1 MNLDIFV
8 QRQLENLRSGN
19 GAYLE
24 VFLAMAREAGA
35 SIRLVFAP
43 SRSFGNRPWAHFHP
57 RFEALSDSVVWP
69 YTVRVGR
76 TYISLSGRV
85 WWRFAVRLVKAARQ
99 RLGMSTR
106 IYSYLGTPLDDDEA
120 DVVAHICNRGNA
132 QLCVAEYSS
141 LAPVLK
147 KLSDDK
153 LKGVLMHDLF
163 SDRAARFRANGLEP
177 DFLEITSQTEAA
189 WCADADVAFYASA
202 NEMASFNPR
211 LPRAHGLWLRPK
223 PPQHTIKPSSGPVRV
238 VFLGT
243 LHAGNG
249 DALCHFIDD
258 IWPRIHRA
266 HPDIEFLIAGA
277 IGNDPE
283 VERRR
288 APGIRVLGRVDDLA
302 DIGGADAIGVAP
314 TRLATGVSIKV
325 AEYLMLGMPTVV
337 YDLALEGFGDTLSD
351 LVDSAG
357 DPDTFADRVIALI
370 NDPDKR
376 AQRSRDSARQAGRRL
391 TNDDVV
397 DYLRSIGS
405 NVDLTLARASS
416 N

>member
-24 VFLAMAREAGA
+24 MFLTAAQAAGA
-35 SIRLVFAP
+35 RTRIVFAP
-43 SRSFGNRPWAHFHP
+43 WRSFGNRPWAHFHP

-69 YTVRVGR
+69 RTIRIGR
-76 TYISLSGRV
+76 TYLSLSGRV
-85 WWRFAVRLVKAARQ
+85 WWRFAVRLIKATKR
-99 RLGMSTR
+99 RLGLPAKV
-106 IYSYLGTPLDDDEA
+106 YSFLGTPLESDESS
-120 DVVAHICNRGNA
+120 VVASICNAGSA
-132 QLCVAEYSS
+132 TLCVAEYSS

-147 KLSDDK
+147 QLSDDK

-177 DFLEITSQTEAA
+177 DFLEISQDTEAVWA
-189 WCADADVAFYASA
+189 EDADVAFYASA

-211 LPRAHGLWLRPK
+211 LPRAHGLWLRPT
-223 PPQHTIKPSSGPVRV
+223 PPQHAVSAKNGPVRV

-243 LHAGNG
+243 QHAGNK

-258 IWPRIHRA
+258 IWPRVHRA
-266 HPDIEFLIAGA
+266 DPDVEFWVAGS
-277 IGNDPE
+277 IGTDPD

-288 APGIRVLGRVDDLA
+288 GPGIKLLGRVNDLA
-302 DIGGADAIGVAP
+302 DIGGACSIGVAP

-337 YDLALEGFGDTLSD
+337 YSLALEGFGDTLSD
-351 LVDSAG
+351 LIDSA
-357 DPDTFADRVIALI
+357 DLPVEFADAVLALI
-370 NDPDKR
+370 DDAPKR
-376 AQRSRDSARQAGRRL
+376 AARSRDSARIAAERL
-391 TNDDVV
+391 NNKEVV
-397 DYLRSIGS
+397 TWLKDITQ
-405 NVDLTLARASS
+405 NNALAPMRASAS
-416 N
+416 